1 MSGPIPFLGS
11 KISLISKSE
20 IRYEGILYTIDAQES
35 IIALAKVR
43 SFGTEDRPTEMPVPA
58 RDEVYEYIIFRGT
71 DIKKIEVCDTPK
83 QPTLPGGL
91 HNDPAIVQH
100 SAPAVPSSFQAAPFS
115 RQSLGPIGGSLGLS
129 YGSYG
134 QSITQQGIPGAGGF
148 PMGSTSQPSELSTVG
163 GSGGSGVGSL
173 DQPSGTAPV
182 AVPAPIG
189 PPPQS
194 GAHAI
199 HQTDILVGSRSSTP
213 TARKSPV
220 SDAGVQV
227 SPPPN
232 REEKKKSSQ
241 QRQPQQERSQRNG
254 SQVGPPRRGN
264 VPQQQQQHQQQQQ
277 QMGHQQGQQQGQ
289 PGMHQGQGHQQHQQH
304 YTNNQYY
311 QYQQYQGRGGGMNRG
326 RGSRRPSGQRGRGQS
341 FNNQGNR
348 QRQFQDRQLFEKDY
362 DFEQANEEFE
372 ELRNQLARTKI
383 AENGDKKD
391 DSGHETTAGDV
402 EDDSLICYD
411 KTKSFFDSISCEAI
425 ERSKGKSQ
433 RPDWRLER
441 KINVETFGV
450 SSARRGYYPRG
461 RGGYYRGG
469 YYRTYNY
476 NHGYYRGGGGYRGGR
491 GGGGSG
497 AGRGVATVGAGSGGA
512 APAPGAAAATVL
524 PATAV
529 AAAAGGGGGGGGGG
543 SSAVDSSE
551 GATAAPVNDN

>member
-115 RQSLGPIGGSLGLS
+115 RQSLGPIGGGLGSIS
-129 YGSYG
+129 YGAYG
-134 QSITQQGIPGAGGF
+134 QSMTQQGLPPPGTGGF
-148 PMGSTSQPSELSTVG
+148 QMSSTSQPSMLSE
-163 GSGGSGVGSL
+163 
-173 DQPSGTAPV
+173 
-182 AVPAPIG
+182 
-189 PPPQS
+189 
-194 GAHAI
+194 
-199 HQTDILVGSRSSTP
+199 ILVGSRSSTP

-227 SPPPN
+227 SPPP
-232 REEKKKSSQ
+232 RDEKKKSPQ
-241 QRQPQQERSQRNG
+241 VQRQL
-254 SQVGPPRRGN
+254 
-264 VPQQQQQHQQQQQ
+264 QQQQQETRPQQRNSTQVVPNRRNSQPQQQSQPIQHGGNPQQ
-277 QMGHQQGQQQGQ
+277 QYHNHQY
-289 PGMHQGQGHQQHQQH
+289 P
-304 YTNNQYY
+304 Y
-311 QYQQYQGRGGGMNRG
+311 QYHPMQYHQGRGGGMGRG
-326 RGSRRPSGQRGRGQS
+326 RGMRRPSGMRGRGQG
-341 FNNQGNR
+341 FNQVTR
-348 QRQFQDRQLFEKDY
+348 QRQFQDQQMFQQEY

-372 ELRNQLARTKI
+372 ELRTQLQKTKI
-383 AENGDKKD
+383 LENGDKKE
-391 DSGHETTAGDV
+391 DSGHETAPG
-402 EDDSLICYD
+402 EDSEENAFYD

-469 YYRTYNY
+469 YRNYNY
-476 NHGYYRGGGGYRGGR
+476 NQGYYRGGGGGGGYRGGR
-491 GGGGSG
+491 GIP
-497 AGRGVATVGAGSGGA
+497 R
-512 APAPGAAAATVL
+512 
-524 PATAV
+524 
-529 AAAAGGGGGGGGGG
+529 
-543 SSAVDSSE
+543 
-551 GATAAPVNDN
+551 GATATGNINGVSQRGGVVRNSTPTK

>member
-1 MSGPIPFLGS
+1 M
-11 KISLISKSE
+11 
-20 IRYEGILYTIDAQES
+20 
-35 IIALAKVR
+35 VR

-115 RQSLGPIGGSLGLS
+115 RQSLGPIGGGLGLS
-129 YGSYG
+129 YSAYG
-134 QSITQQGIPGAGGF
+134 QSMTQQGIPGAGGF
-148 PMGSTSQPSELSTVG
+148 PMGSTSQPSELSTVAG
-163 GSGGSGVGSL
+163 GGGGGNL

-182 AVPAPIG
+182 AVQAPIG

-194 GAHAI
+194 GTHAL

-213 TARKSPV
+213 TTRKSPV

-227 SPPPN
+227 SPPPT
-232 REEKKKSSQ
+232 REEKKKSPPQQ
-241 QRQPQQERSQRNG
+241 QRQAQQER
-254 SQVGPPRRGN
+254 
-264 VPQQQQQHQQQQQ
+264 
-277 QMGHQQGQQQGQ
+277 GQI
-289 PGMHQGQGHQQHQQH
+289 
-304 YTNNQYY
+304 
-311 QYQQYQGRGGGMNRG
+311 
-326 RGSRRPSGQRGRGQS
+326 
-341 FNNQGNR
+341 FNQGSR

-372 ELRNQLARTKI
+372 ELRNQLAKTKI
-383 AENGDKKD
+383 TENGDKKD
-391 DSGHETTAGDV
+391 DSGHETAGGDDV
-402 EDDSLICYD
+402 DDQSTFYD
-411 KTKSFFDSISCEAI
+411 KSKSFFDSISCEAI

-476 NHGYYRGGGGYRGGR
+476 NQGYYRGGSGGYRGGR
-491 GGGGSG
+491 SSGGRGGIPNVNGMSQRGGG
-497 AGRGVATVGAGSGGA
+497 AGNSYA
-512 APAPGAAAATVL
+512 
-524 PATAV
+524 
-529 AAAAGGGGGGGGGG
+529 
-543 SSAVDSSE
+543 SAVRNS
-551 GATAAPVNDN
+551 TPTK

>member
-115 RQSLGPIGGSLGLS
+115 RQSLGPIGGGLGSIS
-129 YGSYG
+129 YGAYG
-134 QSITQQGIPGAGGF
+134 QSMTQQGLPPPGTGGF
-148 PMGSTSQPSELSTVG
+148 QMSSTSQPSELSTVAG
-163 GSGGSGVGSL
+163 GGGGSGVGNL
-173 DQPSGTAPV
+173 DQQSNTAPGP
-182 AVPAPIG
+182 VPAPIG
-189 PPPQS
+189 APPQS
-194 GAHAI
+194 GSSALQSGTPAH
-199 HQTDILVGSRSSTP
+199 HQAEILVGSRSSTP

-227 SPPPN
+227 SPPP
-232 REEKKKSSQ
+232 RDEKKKSPQ
-241 QRQPQQERSQRNG
+241 VQRQL
-254 SQVGPPRRGN
+254 
-264 VPQQQQQHQQQQQ
+264 QQQQQ
-277 QMGHQQGQQQGQ
+277 QETRPQQRNSTQVVPNRRNSQPQQQSQ
-289 PGMHQGQGHQQHQQH
+289 PIQHGGNQQQQYHNHQ
-304 YTNNQYY
+304 YPY
-311 QYQQYQGRGGGMNRG
+311 QYHPMQYHQGRGGGMGRG
-326 RGSRRPSGQRGRGQS
+326 RGMRRPSGMRGRGQG
-341 FNNQGNR
+341 FNQVTR
-348 QRQFQDRQLFEKDY
+348 QRQFQDQQMFQQEY

-372 ELRNQLARTKI
+372 ELRTQLQKTKI
-383 AENGDKKD
+383 LENGDKKE
-391 DSGHETTAGDV
+391 DSGHETAPG
-402 EDDSLICYD
+402 EDSEENAFYD

-469 YYRTYNY
+469 YRNYNY
-476 NHGYYRGGGGYRGGR
+476 NQGYYRGGGGGGGYRGGR
-491 GGGGSG
+491 GIP
-497 AGRGVATVGAGSGGA
+497 R
-512 APAPGAAAATVL
+512 
-524 PATAV
+524 
-529 AAAAGGGGGGGGGG
+529 
-543 SSAVDSSE
+543 
-551 GATAAPVNDN
+551 GATATGNINGVSQRGGVVRNSTPTK

>member
-148 PMGSTSQPSELSTVG
+148 PMGSTSQPSL
-163 GSGGSGVGSL
+163 L
-173 DQPSGTAPV
+173 A
-182 AVPAPIG
+182 
-189 PPPQS
+189 
-194 GAHAI
+194 
-199 HQTDILVGSRSSTP
+199 DILVGSRSSTP

>member
-83 QPTLPGGL
+83 QPTLL

-115 RQSLGPIGGSLGLS
+115 RQSLGPIGGGLGLS
-129 YGSYG
+129 YSAYG
-134 QSITQQGIPGAGGF
+134 QSMTQQGIPGAGGF
-148 PMGSTSQPSELSTVG
+148 PMGSTTQPSELNTVAGGGGVGSSVG
-163 GSGGSGVGSL
+163 GGGGGSL
-173 DQPSGTAPV
+173 DQQSGTVPV

-194 GAHAI
+194 GTHAL
-199 HQTDILVGSRSSTP
+199 HQTDLLVGSRSSTP
-213 TARKSPV
+213 TTRKSPV

-227 SPPPN
+227 SPPPT
-232 REEKKKSSQ
+232 REDKKKPPPQPQRQSQDRSQRSSNQGGQSRRNTQQVPQQQMTQQVQQQSQ
-241 QRQPQQERSQRNG
+241 QQPQQSQN
-254 SQVGPPRRGN
+254 Q
-264 VPQQQQQHQQQQQ
+264 PQQQQQQQQQ
-277 QMGHQQGQQQGQ
+277 
-289 PGMHQGQGHQQHQQH
+289 
-304 YTNNQYY
+304 YNNQYY
-311 QYQQYQGRGGGMNRG
+311 VYRQQQQYQGRGGGGMNRG
-326 RGSRRPSGQRGRGQS
+326 RGSRRPSGQRGRGQI
-341 FNNQGNR
+341 FNQGTR
-348 QRQFQDRQLFEKDY
+348 QRQFQDRQLFEKDF

-372 ELRNQLARTKI
+372 EVRSQLAKTKI
-383 AENGDKKD
+383 TENGDKKD
-391 DSGHETTAGDV
+391 DSGHETNAGDDV
-402 EDDSLICYD
+402 ETQSTCYD
-411 KTKSFFDSISCEAI
+411 KSKSFFDSISCESI
-425 ERSKGKSQ
+425 ERSQGNSQ
-433 RPDWRLER
+433 RPDWRHER

-476 NHGYYRGGGGYRGGR
+476 NQGYYRSGSGVFRGGR
-491 GGGGSG
+491 GGGG
-497 AGRGVATVGAGSGGA
+497 GRGGIVNVNGMSRGGGGAGSSYA
-512 APAPGAAAATVL
+512 
-524 PATAV
+524 
-529 AAAAGGGGGGGGGG
+529 
-543 SSAVDSSE
+543 SAVRN
-551 GATAAPVNDN
+551 ATQAK

>member
-43 SFGTEDRPTEMPVPA
+43 SFGTEDRPSEMPVPV

-129 YGSYG
+129 YGAYG
-134 QSITQQGIPGAGGF
+134 QSMTQQGIPGTGGF
-148 PMGSTSQPSELSTVG
+148 PVGSTSQPSELSNVGSSGGG
-163 GSGGSGVGSL
+163 GSGGVGNLDPQSGS
-173 DQPSGTAPV
+173 V
-182 AVPAPIG
+182 AVPGPIG

-194 GAHAI
+194 GTHAL
-199 HQTDILVGSRSSTP
+199 HQAVGSRSSTP
-213 TARKSPV
+213 TTRKSPV

-227 SPPPN
+227 SPPPP
-232 REEKKKSSQ
+232 RDDKKSPKQ
-241 QRQPQQERSQRNG
+241 QRQPQQDRGQRNG
-254 SQVGPPRRGN
+254 NQGQVRRSSQQSQQIVQHQG
-264 VPQQQQQHQQQQQ
+264 QQQQQHQHQQQQ
-277 QMGHQQGQQQGQ
+277 QHH
-289 PGMHQGQGHQQHQQH
+289 PPSNMHQNHNQH
-304 YTNNQYY
+304 YGSNQYY
-311 QYQQYQGRGGGMNRG
+311 QYHQQYQGRGGGMGRG
-326 RGSRRPSGQRGRGQS
+326 RGRGRSSGQRGRGQS
-341 FNNQGNR
+341 FNQGNR

-372 ELRNQLARTKI
+372 ELRTQLAKAKI
-383 AENGDKKD
+383 TENGEKKD
-391 DSGHETTAGDV
+391 DSGHETTGGEEV
-402 EDDSLICYD
+402 DDGLTCYD

-469 YYRTYNY
+469 YYRNYNY
-476 NHGYYRGGGGYRGGR
+476 NQGYYSSGGWGSFRAGGGGGGSGGGYRGGR
-491 GGGGSG
+491 GIGGRGGNLNGVAQRGGG
-497 AGRGVATVGAGSGGA
+497 VVV
-512 APAPGAAAATVL
+512 AAA
-524 PATAV
+524 
-529 AAAAGGGGGGGGGG
+529 AAAAGGGGGAAAAG
-543 SSAVDSSE
+543 SSYASAVRNS
-551 GATAAPVNDN
+551 TPTK

>member
-115 RQSLGPIGGSLGLS
+115 RQSLGPIGGGLGLS
-129 YGSYG
+129 YSAYG
-134 QSITQQGIPGAGGF
+134 QSMTQQGIPGAGGF
-148 PMGSTSQPSELSTVG
+148 PMGSTSQPN
-163 GSGGSGVGSL
+163 
-173 DQPSGTAPV
+173 
-182 AVPAPIG
+182 
-189 PPPQS
+189 
-194 GAHAI
+194 
-199 HQTDILVGSRSSTP
+199 ILVGSRSSTP
-213 TARKSPV
+213 TTRKSPV

-227 SPPPN
+227 SPPPT
-232 REEKKKSSQ
+232 REEKKKSPPQQ
-241 QRQPQQERSQRNG
+241 QRQAQQESRPQRNG
-254 SQVGPPRRGN
+254 NQGGQNRRSN
-264 VPQQQQQHQQQQQ
+264 QQQTQQQMVQQQAQQQNQQQQPQQNHSQQQQY
-277 QMGHQQGQQQGQ
+277 H
-289 PGMHQGQGHQQHQQH
+289 
-304 YTNNQYY
+304 NNQYY
-311 QYQQYQGRGGGMNRG
+311 QYHQQQYQGRGGGLNRG
-326 RGSRRPSGQRGRGQS
+326 RGSRRASGQRGRGQI
-341 FNNQGNR
+341 FNQGSR

-372 ELRNQLARTKI
+372 ELRNQLAKTKI
-383 AENGDKKD
+383 TENGDKKD
-391 DSGHETTAGDV
+391 DSGHETAGGDDV
-402 EDDSLICYD
+402 DDQSTFYD
-411 KTKSFFDSISCEAI
+411 KSKSFFDSISCEAI

-476 NHGYYRGGGGYRGGR
+476 NQGYYRGGSGGYRGGR
-491 GGGGSG
+491 SSGGRGGIPNVNGMSQRGGG
-497 AGRGVATVGAGSGGA
+497 AGNSYA
-512 APAPGAAAATVL
+512 
-524 PATAV
+524 
-529 AAAAGGGGGGGGGG
+529 
-543 SSAVDSSE
+543 SAVRNS
-551 GATAAPVNDN
+551 TPTK

>member
-115 RQSLGPIGGSLGLS
+115 RQSLGPIGGGLGLS
-129 YGSYG
+129 YSAYG
-134 QSITQQGIPGAGGF
+134 QSMTQQGIPGAGGF
-148 PMGSTSQPSELSTVG
+148 PMGSTSQPSMLS
-163 GSGGSGVGSL
+163 
-173 DQPSGTAPV
+173 
-182 AVPAPIG
+182 
-189 PPPQS
+189 
-194 GAHAI
+194 
-199 HQTDILVGSRSSTP
+199 DILVGSRSSTP
-213 TARKSPV
+213 TTRKSPV

-227 SPPPN
+227 SPPPT
-232 REEKKKSSQ
+232 REEKKKSPPQQ
-241 QRQPQQERSQRNG
+241 QRQAQQESRPQRNG
-254 SQVGPPRRGN
+254 NQGGQNRRSN
-264 VPQQQQQHQQQQQ
+264 QQQTQQQMVQQQAQQQNQQQQPQQNHSQQQQY
-277 QMGHQQGQQQGQ
+277 H
-289 PGMHQGQGHQQHQQH
+289 
-304 YTNNQYY
+304 NNQYY
-311 QYQQYQGRGGGMNRG
+311 QYHQQQYQGRGGGLNRG
-326 RGSRRPSGQRGRGQS
+326 RGSRRASGQRGRGQI
-341 FNNQGNR
+341 FNQGSR

-372 ELRNQLARTKI
+372 ELRNQLAKTKI
-383 AENGDKKD
+383 TENGDKKD
-391 DSGHETTAGDV
+391 DSGHETAGGDDV
-402 EDDSLICYD
+402 DDQSTFYD
-411 KTKSFFDSISCEAI
+411 KSKSFFDSISCEAI

-476 NHGYYRGGGGYRGGR
+476 NQGYYRGGSGGYRGGR
-491 GGGGSG
+491 SSGGRGGIPNVNGMSQRGGG
-497 AGRGVATVGAGSGGA
+497 AGNSYA
-512 APAPGAAAATVL
+512 
-524 PATAV
+524 
-529 AAAAGGGGGGGGGG
+529 
-543 SSAVDSSE
+543 SAVRNS
-551 GATAAPVNDN
+551 TPTK

>member
-115 RQSLGPIGGSLGLS
+115 RQSLGPIGGGLGLS
-129 YGSYG
+129 YSAYG
-134 QSITQQGIPGAGGF
+134 QSMTQQGIPGAGGF
-148 PMGSTSQPSELSTVG
+148 PMGSTSQPSELSTVAG
-163 GSGGSGVGSL
+163 GGGGGNL

-182 AVPAPIG
+182 AVQAPIG

-194 GAHAI
+194 GTHAL
-199 HQTDILVGSRSSTP
+199 HQTGMLSDILVGSRSSTP
-213 TARKSPV
+213 TTRKSPV

-227 SPPPN
+227 SPPPT
-232 REEKKKSSQ
+232 REEKKKSPPQQ
-241 QRQPQQERSQRNG
+241 QRQAQQERPQRNG
-254 SQVGPPRRGN
+254 NQGGQNRRSN
-264 VPQQQQQHQQQQQ
+264 QQQTQQQMVQQQAQQQNQQQQPQQNHSQQQQY
-277 QMGHQQGQQQGQ
+277 H
-289 PGMHQGQGHQQHQQH
+289 
-304 YTNNQYY
+304 NNQYY
-311 QYQQYQGRGGGMNRG
+311 QYHQQQYQGRGGGLNRG
-326 RGSRRPSGQRGRGQS
+326 RGSRRASGQRGRGQI
-341 FNNQGNR
+341 FNQGSR

-372 ELRNQLARTKI
+372 ELRNQLAKTKI
-383 AENGDKKD
+383 TENGDKKD
-391 DSGHETTAGDV
+391 DSGHETAGGDDV
-402 EDDSLICYD
+402 DDQSTFYD
-411 KTKSFFDSISCEAI
+411 KSKSFFDSISCEAI

-476 NHGYYRGGGGYRGGR
+476 NQGYYRGGSGGYRGGR
-491 GGGGSG
+491 SSGGRGGIPNVNGMSQRGGG
-497 AGRGVATVGAGSGGA
+497 AGNSYA
-512 APAPGAAAATVL
+512 
-524 PATAV
+524 
-529 AAAAGGGGGGGGGG
+529 
-543 SSAVDSSE
+543 SAVRNS
-551 GATAAPVNDN
+551 TPTK

>member
-115 RQSLGPIGGSLGLS
+115 RQSLGPIGGGLGSIS
-129 YGSYG
+129 YGAYG
-134 QSITQQGIPGAGGF
+134 QSMTQQGLPPPGTGGF
-148 PMGSTSQPSELSTVG
+148 QMSSTSQPK
-163 GSGGSGVGSL
+163 
-173 DQPSGTAPV
+173 
-182 AVPAPIG
+182 
-189 PPPQS
+189 
-194 GAHAI
+194 
-199 HQTDILVGSRSSTP
+199 ILVGSRSSTP

-227 SPPPN
+227 SPPP
-232 REEKKKSSQ
+232 RDEKKKSPQ
-241 QRQPQQERSQRNG
+241 VQRQL
-254 SQVGPPRRGN
+254 
-264 VPQQQQQHQQQQQ
+264 QQQQQETRPQQRNSSQVVPNRRNSQPQQQSQPIQHGGNQQQQYHN
-277 QMGHQQGQQQGQ
+277 HQY
-289 PGMHQGQGHQQHQQH
+289 P
-304 YTNNQYY
+304 Y
-311 QYQQYQGRGGGMNRG
+311 QYHPMQYHQGRGGGMGRG
-326 RGSRRPSGQRGRGQS
+326 RGMRRPSGMRGRGQG
-341 FNNQGNR
+341 FNQVTR
-348 QRQFQDRQLFEKDY
+348 QRQFQDQQMFQQEY

-372 ELRNQLARTKI
+372 ELRTQLQKTKI
-383 AENGDKKD
+383 LENGDKKE
-391 DSGHETTAGDV
+391 DSGHETAPG
-402 EDDSLICYD
+402 EDSEENAFYD

-469 YYRTYNY
+469 YRNYNY
-476 NHGYYRGGGGYRGGR
+476 NQGYYRGGGGGGGYRGGR
-491 GGGGSG
+491 GIP
-497 AGRGVATVGAGSGGA
+497 R
-512 APAPGAAAATVL
+512 
-524 PATAV
+524 
-529 AAAAGGGGGGGGGG
+529 
-543 SSAVDSSE
+543 
-551 GATAAPVNDN
+551 GATATGNINGVSQRGGVVRNSTPTK